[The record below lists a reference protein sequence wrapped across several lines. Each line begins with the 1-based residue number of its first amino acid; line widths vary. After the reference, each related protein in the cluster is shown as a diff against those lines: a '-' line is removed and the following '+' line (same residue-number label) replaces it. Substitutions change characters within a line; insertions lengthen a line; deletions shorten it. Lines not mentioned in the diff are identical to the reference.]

1 MADTH
6 EEQLLSDLLANIARE
21 DAALDARH
29 LEARVLES
37 VATFVDTRPR
47 RSKAWMLLPAAATV
61 IIGVAVSVV
70 GVKPDTGEVRIQP
83 KATTEVELKRETTS
97 EVRLKADT
105 TRAGLKPRATT
116 EVRLKPDTT
125 KEVPDATKEG
135 PATRQEAQ
143 LKLGTTTDG
152 APMAPAAVRTA
163 EAPIEFV
170 PLLPLAEGELA
181 GPFQIVRVQMPSA
194 SLGAL
199 RPPLVQPNEIVEADV
214 LLGEDGRA
222 RAIRVNTNGSIY
234 PWRSR

>member
-1 MADTH
+1 
-6 EEQLLSDLLANIARE
+6 
-21 DAALDARH
+21 
-29 LEARVLES
+29 
-37 VATFVDTRPR
+37 
-47 RSKAWMLLPAAATV
+47 MLLPAAATV
-61 IIGVAVSVV
+61 IIGVAVSVAR
-70 GVKPDTGEVRIQP
+70 VKPNAGEVRIQP
-83 KATTEVELKRETTS
+83 QATTEVELKRETIS

-105 TRAGLKPRATT
+105 TKAARIEPDTTT

-125 KEVPDATKEG
+125 KEVPDNTKEVPG
-135 PATRQEAQ
+135 TTQDVQVKLGSTTEVAPIAPAT
-143 LKLGTTTDG
+143 
-152 APMAPAAVRTA
+152 VRTA

-170 PLLPLAEGELA
+170 PLLPLAEEELA

-222 RAIRVNTNGSIY
+222 RAIRVNTNGSMY